1 MENNQQNPNQ
11 NPDNNGSDTNNN
23 NGANN
28 QQAPPTPSFEIIG
41 DKNLPNQDLYNKFEQ
56 ERQVELEKA
65 LQNQPPTNEP
75 PAQPENNNQNNP
87 PAEPQKPADPPQA
100 KSLEQVLKEKYNWNS
115 EEDIEKWKTENTK
128 TVEVEKVVEK
138 AVYANERLKALDEF
152 VRKGGKEEDFYK
164 TQFTDW
170 DKKSAEEVI
179 REGLKNEFPTATPKQ
194 LDILFKNRYNTNED
208 EVGEDV
214 AEINKL
220 TLTSAAEKLR
230 SDFKAQQVK
239 VLQINNEPSP
249 EEIAEQKRIETF
261 RNDWQAKAPAT
272 VQNLKAIEFDVEH
285 VAENGDKNTYKIA
298 HKVNEALK
306 EQILDITKDPTK
318 LIRLYADKNGIIDQN
333 KLARGIYMAMN
344 EEQVVKSVSE
354 AYAANVLEAF
364 IQKNL
369 INAKPTQMPAQAA
382 GKPNADQQLVTDYFA
397 SFPGRKQ
404 Q

>member
-11 NPDNNGSDTNNN
+11 NPDNNGSDNNN

-56 ERQVELEKA
+56 ERQAELTKA
-65 LQNQPPTNEP
+65 LQNQPPSNEP
-75 PAQPENNNQNNP
+75 PAAPDNNNQNNP
-87 PAEPQKPADPPQA
+87 PAEPQKPTETPQA
-100 KSLEQVLKEKYNWNS
+100 KSLDQVLKEKYNWNS

-138 AVYANERLKALDEF
+138 AVYANERLKALDEY
-152 VRKGGKEEDFYK
+152 VRKGGTEEEFYR

-179 REGLKNEFPTATPKQ
+179 KENLKTQFPSATQSQ
-194 LDILFKNRYNTNED
+194 LDILFKKKYNTNTD
-208 EVGEDV
+208 EVAEED

-220 TLTSAAEKLR
+220 MLNADADKLR
-230 SDFKAQQVK
+230 NDFKAQQIK

-249 EEIAEQKRIETF
+249 EEIAEQKRIEAF
-261 RNDWQAKAPAT
+261 KNEWQAKAPAT
-272 VQNLKAIEFDVEH
+272 VQNLNNIEFDIDH
-285 VAENGDKNTYKIA
+285 IADNGDKNTYKIA

-382 GKPNADQQLVTDYFA
+382 GKPNADQQLVNDYFA